1 MGDAGMDPGAG
12 NRGEG
17 ENVWILRRC
26 WITRF
31 ASSLSFLLRLL
42 LLLPL
47 LLSPPPPLL
56 SAEEFSRGS
65 LHMDLEFQLCFSSAT
80 PPPLFCFPRP
90 CSFTLAFIPPSP
102 RSRLP
107 LSSSILFPSSFGRS
121 FCRQRTQA
129 RRTAKIYPAR
139 DEKRPTTKRKKRETR
154 RAKVKRAARH
164 RSFVGSVPSHRNTYS
179 LFPLPAVCAARPPP
193 RWDK

>member
-31 ASSLSFLLRLL
+31 ASSLSFPLRLLL

-102 RSRLP
+102 RSRLFPFLRRSSFPP
-107 LSSSILFPSSFGRS
+107 LSAALSVDRGR
-121 FCRQRTQA
+121 
-129 RRTAKIYPAR
+129 RRVAPRKFTPRGMKSDHRPNVKNAKR
-139 DEKRPTTKRKKRETR
+139 VE
-154 RAKVKRAARH
+154 
-164 RSFVGSVPSHRNTYS
+164 
-179 LFPLPAVCAARPPP
+179 P
-193 RWDK
+193 R